1 MSYGMQIKHS
11 QLIHPFITW
20 PAPRAGKM
28 NQILYCDWQ
37 DLSGQD
43 IPLIN
48 QESGHYREISDR
60 GLDVLTE

>member
-11 QLIHPFITW
+11 QLIRPFIIW

-28 NQILYCDWQ
+28 NQILYCNGQ

-48 QESGHYREISDR
+48 QE
-60 GLDVLTE
+60 